1 MLTDLI
7 SLMLMLCL
15 NIYLDDSLSDKVDL
29 NMNQNCQDYHLT
41 TAYLA
46 AAAFAY

>member
-1 MLTDLI
+1 MQTVYNEDYIYKVNILFNFIEVLTD
-7 SLMLMLCL
+7 
-15 NIYLDDSLSDKVDL
+15 
-29 NMNQNCQDYHLT
+29 CQDYHLT